1 MNRLT
6 KQFVDPCMH
15 THVGVR
21 SMPSQLHGGRERR
34 VVPNAVPL
42 APHSPQAWRAAPQP
56 QWMTT
61 FTVLRRRQSQAGI
74 SSSSTPHGSCGS
86 PPISPSRLAGRTWSP
101 SSGSTDPSICVLERA
116 RCLLRALSPSRRSF
130 LPLFN
135 NSSSICSLLSILKHY
150 LLEKS
155 TYRLASFT
163 ATYSQL

>member
-6 KQFVDPCMH
+6 RRFVDPRMH

-42 APHSPQAWRAAPQP
+42 APHSPRAWRAAPRP

-61 FTVLRRRQSQAGI
+61 FAVSRRRQSQAGM
-74 SSSSTPHGSCGS
+74 SSSSTPHGSSGS
-86 PPISPSRLAGRTWSP
+86 PPTPPSRLAGRTRSP

-150 LLEKS
+150 LLEEVNI
-155 TYRLASFT
+155 
-163 ATYSQL
+163 